1 MIILAVIAATGVA
14 ISVAY
19 YVAASFAAFRFALR
33 AASPVPP
40 LPKIVPRAAIM
51 KPLRGGSDRLESNI
65 ASFLEVDYPRTEF
78 IFGVGSYED
87 RAIEVP
93 AMLKPQYCF
102 APISIVVG
110 EEPVCAN
117 RKVAKLI
124 RMAAKAERA
133 DLFVISDADISV
145 ERDYLRRIAGELYS
159 DDSIGVVT
167 CLYRARPHE
176 GISSRLE
183 ALSINPDFA
192 PMVML
197 SAIIEP
203 IRYALG
209 ATMAIRRP
217 ALDAIG
223 GFRAIKDLLAD
234 DFFLGR
240 LATDKGWKVRLSS
253 SLVTLVPDERSFKDF
268 WNRQIRWARTYRTTR
283 PASVATIVTH
293 GPFWAI
299 FLMLAMGLRPVSVE
313 IFLGVLTLRLA
324 MAAFLLRYVLKLPE
338 LTREA
343 WLVPVKDLFMT
354 GVWFASLVSN
364 HVMWRGR
371 RLKILADGRIQE
383 VSG

>member
-1 MIILAVIAATGVA
+1 MIVLAVIAAIGVA
-14 ISVAY
+14 ISVSY
-19 YVAASFAAFRFALR
+19 YVAASLAALRFAMR

-40 LPKIVPRAAIM
+40 LPKITPRAAIM
-51 KPLRGGSDRLESNI
+51 KPLRGVSDRLESNLI
-65 ASFLEVDYPRTEF
+65 SFLEVDYPRSEF
-78 IFGVGSYED
+78 IFGVSGYED
-87 RAIEVP
+87 AALEVA
-93 AMLKPQYCF
+93 AMLKPQYRF

-133 DLFVISDADISV
+133 DLLVISDADISV

-159 DDSIGVVT
+159 DDSVGVVT

-183 ALSINPDFA
+183 ALSINTDFA

-209 ATMAIRRP
+209 ATMAIRRS
-217 ALDAIG
+217 ALESIG
-223 GFRAIKDLLAD
+223 GFRAIKDMLAD

-240 LATDKGWKVRLSS
+240 LATDHGWKVRLSS

-299 FLMLAMGLRPVSVE
+299 LLMIAMGLHPLSIG
-313 IFLGVLTLRLA
+313 IFFGVLGLRLG
-324 MAAFLLRYVLKLPE
+324 MAALLLRYVLKLPE

-364 HVMWRGR
+364 QVMWRGR